1 MSAWRVPSLATA
13 LAVTALAATTPLASP
28 SAAEPPS
35 VKVELWNKNDG
46 TMGIAMDKKSV
57 AAGPVEFEIRN
68 TSSDMMHEFLIARWT
83 GSLTSLPYDA
93 AASQGKEDN
102 VPGLQ
107 GQEDMKPGTETT
119 LRLVLRPGSYIA
131 FCDEPGHY
139 KMGMYTRFTV
149 NR

>member
-1 MSAWRVPSLATA
+1 M
-13 LAVTALAATTPLASP
+13 AATTPLATP

-46 TMGIAMDKKSV
+46 TMGLTIDKKSV

-68 TSSDMMHEFLIARWT
+68 TSTDLMHEFLIAPWP

-93 AASQGKEDN
+93 TALKVKEDQ

-131 FCDEPGHY
+131 FCNQPGHY
-139 KMGMYTRFTV
+139 KTNMYTRFTV
-149 NR
+149 TR